1 MTVQAKTYKRRQIHT
16 RVPQPTSSTGKLE
29 DNDEAT
35 MFFYCWKVT
44 KNLNFSFDLLNLY
57 K

>member
-1 MTVQAKTYKRRQIHT
+1 MTVQAKTYKRRQIYT

-44 KNLNFSFDLLNLY
+44 KNYLKFFI
-57 K
+57 

>member
-1 MTVQAKTYKRRQIHT
+1 MTVQAKTYLRQIHT